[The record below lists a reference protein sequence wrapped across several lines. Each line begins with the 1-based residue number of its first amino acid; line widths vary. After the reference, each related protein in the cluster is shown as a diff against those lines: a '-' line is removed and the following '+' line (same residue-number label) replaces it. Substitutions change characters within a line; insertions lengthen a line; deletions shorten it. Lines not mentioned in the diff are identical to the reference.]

1 MFAEIFGIVDS
12 IIPSRTQFAKL
23 LHIVL
28 DKNVMVSTNLDIV
41 VKVKCLTEDITTG
54 MSEKMIV
61 NRDSLKPVMQ
71 SIKKTKDI
79 FFRPN
84 LLVMNDA
91 EQHLDTI
98 TEDKY
103 PEYESLAGMDTDYR
117 LLFSTSDIHLTET
130 LIDRMLCMAKGIAND
145 DYRPGLL
152 GYIFDPAGHFIYTTN
167 GHILFGTDYSSVADK
182 IFDGEGNPETFTM
195 MNIEK
200 ILRKVK
206 KVNTVKVEDTSEW
219 VRFTIYCDYYTIEI
233 MTRKVESSI
242 SAEMIREVIPV
253 ESGDNNMILSS
264 ESIDSLVR
272 LFGKVIGGVKFQ
284 KIDDDIVCTS
294 IGEKAP
300 AVYRIHDTESK
311 FEAVGFNINY
321 IKAISD
327 FYRCSMME
335 LNFADSSH
343 AARANIFDNDDIA
356 IVMPIRLP
364 NEPVTIDKE

>member
-12 IIPSRTQFAKL
+12 IIPSRAQFAQL

-117 LLFSTSDIHLTET
+117 LLFSTSDIHFTET

-167 GHILFGTDYSSVADK
+167 GQILFGTDYSSVADK

-206 KVNTVKVEDTSEW
+206 KVNTVKVEDTDKW
-219 VRFTIYCDYYTIEI
+219 VRFTIYCDYYTVEI
-233 MTRKVESSI
+233 VTRKAESSI

-272 LFGKVIGGVKFQ
+272 LFGKVSGGVKFQ

-321 IKAISD
+321 IKALSD

-364 NEPVTIDKE
+364 NQPVTIDKE